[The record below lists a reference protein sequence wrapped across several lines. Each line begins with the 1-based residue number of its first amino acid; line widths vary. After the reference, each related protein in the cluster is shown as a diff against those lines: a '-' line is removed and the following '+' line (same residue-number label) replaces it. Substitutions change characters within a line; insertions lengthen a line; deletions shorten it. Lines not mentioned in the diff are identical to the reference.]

1 MSIPSGSPYGGIAG
15 LMSGFGSG
23 IGSGFGSG
31 SGSGSSSLESEFER
45 SKAIQTEGLRMS
57 NDSKKLN
64 NVTTAAKELR

>member
-23 IGSGFGSG
+23 IGSGFG

-64 NVTTAAKELR
+64 NVSTAAKELR

>member
-23 IGSGFGSG
+23 IGSGFG